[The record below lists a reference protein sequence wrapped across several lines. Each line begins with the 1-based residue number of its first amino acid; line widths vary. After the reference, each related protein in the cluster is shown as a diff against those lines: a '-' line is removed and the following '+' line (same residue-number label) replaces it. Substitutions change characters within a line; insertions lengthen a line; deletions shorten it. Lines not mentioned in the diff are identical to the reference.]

1 MDFLN
6 RQVFHKRFGQ
16 GRIQMQDGKTV
27 TVWFENYGSRTFI
40 YPDAFASFLQ
50 SDDEELME
58 EVSKAL
64 ARKEAAKAAIPVVK
78 RTVQRETVRK
88 APARRKNKG

>member
-64 ARKEAAKAAIPVVK
+64 AQKEAAKAAIPVVK

-88 APARRKNKG
+88 APTRRKNKG

>member
-6 RQVFHKRFGQ
+6 RQVFHKRFGRGQ
-16 GRIQMQDGKTV
+16 IQMQDGKTV

-64 ARKEAAKAAIPVVK
+64 AQKEAAKAAIPVVK

-88 APARRKNKG
+88 APTQKNKG